1 MHRRLFLLAAA
12 AAAISF
18 GGLTASAKTILLVPQ
33 DDRPVS
39 LSYTVD
45 TAEKAGYTVLTPP
58 TYMLS
63 GSDYQGAPDRVWS
76 WVQENMNR
84 ADAAV
89 ISTDT
94 LIYGGLV
101 DSRKHNESI
110 DILTARENRIRTLHQ
125 NFPNVPIYAFGTIMR
140 TPYAS
145 SSGVEPYY
153 YANYGP
159 TIYRISALQDKMD
172 LKTITPDE
180 SAELLSLKL
189 SVPSEYLQDW
199 FKRRTKNTIINK
211 RLIADAQNHTFT
223 YFCLGFDDSSK
234 NSQSAMETRYLADD
248 AKKISNKIYGS
259 FPGADQL
266 ALLLI
271 ARYHVDANKMNPTF
285 SVIYPLGRAED
296 TVPSYESQP
305 IGQTIAQH
313 ITAVGGTI
321 AKSGRPDILLAV
333 NTPLA
338 STGESGQFSNF
349 GMLKQSTLDFMNQV
363 KSAHDKG
370 IPISMVDVYFANG
383 SDNTLMKLMKKED
396 LLYSV
401 AAYNG
406 WNTASNTI
414 GFSIAQAILAPS
426 MTDAAHK
433 DMLTVQYLDNWAY
446 QANVRK
452 NLYRLQEIL
461 KDDPSKAPSPA
472 VKEEMI
478 AEIQDFAKREIG
490 LNPATVSADFPWGRL
505 FEIEALVSP
514 TPKYPVLLTRAEK
527 QRIAEEKAK
536 KEAEEKAKKEA
547 AAKAAKAA
555 GQPAPTAD
563 GPAAPAPSTSQDT
576 QPAIPSP
583 QPAAPTAETP
593 THQPAA
599 PDTAASAADEGASE
613 VTWVNNN

>member
-1 MHRRLFLLAAA
+1 MHCRSLLLTAAVTAALTAMGLAAE
-12 AAAISF
+12 
-18 GGLTASAKTILLVPQ
+18 AKTILLVPQ

-39 LSYTVD
+39 LDYTVD
-45 TAEKAGYTVLTPP
+45 TAEKAGYTVITPP
-58 TYMLS
+58 KYLLS
-63 GSDYQGAPDRVWS
+63 GKDYQGAPDRVWS
-76 WVQENMNR
+76 WVMDNMGN

-110 DILTARENRIRTLHQ
+110 DTLTARENRIKSLHK

-153 YANYGP
+153 YANYG
-159 TIYRISALQDKMD
+159 TSIYRISALQDKMD
-172 LKTITPDE
+172 LKTITPEE

-211 RLIADAQNHTFT
+211 RLIADTKDGTFT

-234 NSQSAMETRYLADD
+234 NSQSAMETRYLGDD
-248 AKKISNKIYGS
+248 AKKLSDKVYGS

-271 ARYHVDANKMNPTF
+271 ARYHVDTNKMSPTF
-285 SVIYPLGRAED
+285 SVLYPLGRAED

-305 IGQTIAQH
+305 IGKTIAQH

-321 AKSGRPDILLAV
+321 AKSGKPDVLLAV
-333 NTPLA
+333 NTPLS

-349 GMLKQSTLDFMNQV
+349 GMMKQSTLDFMNQV
-363 KSAHDKG
+363 KSAHDQG

-414 GFSIAQAILAPS
+414 GYSIAQAILAPNMS
-426 MTDAAHK
+426 EQDHK

-452 NLYRLQEIL
+452 NLYRLKEIL
-461 KDDPSKAPSPA
+461 GESAGDPPSA
-472 VKEEMI
+472 DVKEEMI
-478 AEIQDFAKREIG
+478 AEIQDFAKKEMG
-490 LNPATVSADFPWGRL
+490 LNPATVSANFPWDRL

-547 AAKAAKAA
+547 AAKAAKANGTA
-555 GQPAPTAD
+555 ATPDAAAQPAQ
-563 GPAAPAPSTSQDT
+563 PST
-576 QPAIPSP
+576 PATASP
-583 QPAAPTAETP
+583 TTEE
-593 THQPAA
+593 
-599 PDTAASAADEGASE
+599 SASE
-613 VTWVNNN
+613 VTWTEGN

>member
-1 MHRRLFLLAAA
+1 MT
-12 AAAISF
+12 SF
-18 GGLTASAKTILLVPQ
+18 AKTILLVPQ

-45 TAEKAGYTVLTPP
+45 TAEKAGYTVITPP
-58 TYMLS
+58 QYLLS
-63 GSDYQGAPDRVWS
+63 GKDYEGSPDQVWS
-76 WVQENMNR
+76 WVMDHMNQ

-89 ISTDT
+89 LSTDT

-110 DILTARENRIRTLHQ
+110 ETLTARENRIRSLHK

-159 TIYRISALQDKMD
+159 SIYRISALQDKMD
-172 LKTITPDE
+172 LHTITPEE

-211 RLIADAQNHTFT
+211 RLIADTRDGVFT

-234 NSQSAMETRYLADD
+234 NSQSAMETRYLGDD
-248 AKKISNKIYGS
+248 AKKISEKVYGS

-271 ARYHVDANKMNPTF
+271 ARYHVDSNSLSPTF
-285 SVIYPLGRAED
+285 SILYPLGRAED

-305 IGQTIAQH
+305 IGKTIAQH
-313 ITAVGGTI
+313 VSAVGGTI
-321 AKSGRPDILLAV
+321 AKSGKPTVLLAV

-349 GMLKQSTLDFMNQV
+349 GMMKQSTLDFMNQV
-363 KSAHDKG
+363 KSAHDQG

-414 GFSIAQAILAPS
+414 GYSIAQAILAPN
-426 MTDAAHK
+426 MTKEDHK
-433 DMLTVQYLDNWAY
+433 DMLITQYIDNWAY

-452 NLYRLQEIL
+452 DLYRLQDIL
-461 KDDPSKAPSPA
+461 HESPSQAPSPA

-478 AEIQDFAKREIG
+478 AQIQDFAKREMG
-490 LNPATVSADFPWGRL
+490 LNPATVFADFPWDRL

-514 TPKYPVLLTRAEK
+514 TPKYPVLQTRAEK
-527 QRIAEEKAK
+527 QRIAAEKAR

-547 AAKAAKAA
+547 AAKAAKANGQA
-555 GQPAPTAD
+555 AAANVPAAQPALP
-563 GPAAPAPSTSQDT
+563 APAD
-576 QPAIPSP
+576 
-583 QPAAPTAETP
+583 APLPTGEET
-593 THQPAA
+593 
-599 PDTAASAADEGASE
+599 ASE
-613 VTWVNNN
+613 VTWVDGN

>member
-1 MHRRLFLLAAA
+1 MAASA
-12 AAAISF
+12 AAAILF

-58 TYMLS
+58 KYMLS
-63 GSDYQGAPDRVWS
+63 GSDYQGAPDRVWY

-89 ISTDT
+89 LSTDT

-110 DILTARENRIRTLHQ
+110 DTLTARENRIRTLHR

-172 LKTITPDE
+172 LKTITPEE

-211 RLIADAQNHTFT
+211 RLIADAKDHTFT

-234 NSQSAMETRYLADD
+234 NSQSAMETRYLGDD
-248 AKKISNKIYGS
+248 AKKISSKIYGS

-271 ARYHVDANKMNPTF
+271 ARYHVDSNKMNPTF
-285 SVIYPLGRAED
+285 SVMYPLGRAED

-321 AKSGRPDILLAV
+321 TKSGRPDILLAV

-349 GMLKQSTLDFMNQV
+349 GMLKQSTLDFMDQV

-414 GFSIAQAILAPS
+414 GFSIAQAILAPG
-426 MTDAAHK
+426 MTEADHK

-452 NLYRLQEIL
+452 ELYRLQEIL
-461 KDDPSKAPSPA
+461 GDDPTKAPSPA
-472 VKEEMI
+472 VREEMI
-478 AEIQDFAKREIG
+478 AEIQDFAKKEMG

-514 TPKYPVLLTRAEK
+514 TPRYPVLLTRAEK

-555 GQPAPTAD
+555 GQPVPAGTDANAPAAPTAPTTQ
-563 GPAAPAPSTSQDT
+563 PAAPAPS
-576 QPAIPSP
+576 A
-583 QPAAPTAETP
+583 AAP
-593 THQPAA
+593 QPAA
-599 PDTAASAADEGASE
+599 PDTSAADTENSE
-613 VTWVNNN
+613 ITWATNDN